1 MCHQLIYYKSFWYN
15 YEAFILILIKRIYD
29 IFTMIWIWP
38 VANLSQSFIELNLR
52 RYTILA
58 RESRAHAIVNTQV
71 KVFQLNIC
79 FRENGPHLHQ
89 NLWNQN
95 SHQEGKNSRTIWIP
109 LKIPGENSGKS
120 SKNPHHQSFLIFT
133 LTFESYTIIY
143 QKALQISYALEEWRR
158 RWPHHSLIC
167 HNFPSFSL
175 SGLFKS
181 LYAHGGSGLL
191 DGDAGGIRS
200 MWK

>member
-58 RESRAHAIVNTQV
+58 RESWAHAIVNTQV

-120 SKNPHHQSFLIFT
+120 SKNPHHQSLNHTQSSIRKRFRFHTLWRNEDEYDLTTHLFVTIFRRFRFQDY
-133 LTFESYTIIY
+133 LNPSMFMEGVGCWMGM
-143 QKALQISYALEEWRR
+143 LEE
-158 RWPHHSLIC
+158 
-167 HNFPSFSL
+167 
-175 SGLFKS
+175 
-181 LYAHGGSGLL
+181 
-191 DGDAGGIRS
+191 
-200 MWK
+200 